1 MKADQMFKQNSNL
14 LACALVVILSLSAC
28 AREADKKSSTQVAA
42 KVNSTEIS
50 MHQINQ
56 VISNAKNVTPEN
68 ASAIRQQILEKLID
82 QQILVDKAT
91 KDNLDRTPQVMMAIE
106 AAKKEI
112 ISRAFLQKMVAS
124 DVKVTDKEIRIYFD
138 EHPGL
143 FSKRRIYNLQDLGF
157 EKNEQLFSEVSAELE
172 KHKTIQEI
180 ADLLKAKDIKFSAG
194 EYTRP
199 AEQIPLEILP
209 KLQDVKDGET
219 IVLKVENAIHVIKVV
234 KSQSAPIELA
244 AATPFIKNYFLN
256 TRGKEVVDAQMKKFR
271 SEAKIEYM
279 GDFSPSPTSNINLA
293 KPIETPPSKEA
304 KPTNNSAIEAGVAGL
319 K

>member
-1 MKADQMFKQNSNL
+1 MFKLTSNL
-14 LACALVVILSLSAC
+14 LAGVLIATLLLSAC
-28 AREADKKSSTQVAA
+28 KKEEDKKTSTQVAA
-42 KVNSTEIS
+42 KVDSTEIS

-56 VISNAKNVTPEN
+56 VMSSAKNVTPEN
-68 ASAIRQQILEKLID
+68 ASAIRQQVLEKLID
-82 QQILVDKAT
+82 QQILVDKAA

-106 AAKKEI
+106 AAKKDI
-112 ISRAFLQKMVAS
+112 IARAFLQKMVAN
-124 DVKVTDKEIRIYFD
+124 DVKVTDQEVRGYFD

-157 EKNEQLFSEVSAELE
+157 ESNEQLFIEVNAELE
-172 KHKTIQEI
+172 KHKSIQEI
-180 ADLLKAKDIKFSAG
+180 ADWLKAKDIKFSAG
-194 EYTRP
+194 AYTRP

-219 IVLKVENAIHVIKVV
+219 VALKVQNAIHVIKIV

-256 TRGKEVVDAQMKKFR
+256 TRGKEIVDAQMKKFR
-271 SEAKIEYM
+271 SEAKIEYV
-279 GDFSPSPTSNINLA
+279 GDFATIKSDGQANPQIV
-293 KPIETPPSKEA
+293 KPVDQSKPLKDMSSKKYNADEG
-304 KPTNNSAIEAGVAGL
+304 IAGL